1 LTITQGQRV
10 SFSALVRIRI
20 RTTGCASGQRAL
32 AMDIIKTPWYI
43 EVEVRQPNKIY
54 QGGPSHEREGHK

>member
-1 LTITQGQRV
+1 MKISRGNPRLIFYND
-10 SFSALVRIRI
+10 SKS
-20 RTTGCASGQRAL
+20 TGSASGQRAL

>member
-1 LTITQGQRV
+1 MLNVHNGLDRYEH
-10 SFSALVRIRI
+10 SFYDSKS
-20 RTTGCASGQRAL
+20 TGSASGQRAL

-43 EVEVRQPNKIY
+43 EVEVRHPNKIY

>member
-1 LTITQGQRV
+1 MGIEKGTVQGFARFLDLVGQPL
-10 SFSALVRIRI
+10 ALPVGKI
-20 RTTGCASGQRAL
+20 AL

>member
-1 LTITQGQRV
+1 MPVGKK
-10 SFSALVRIRI
+10 
-20 RTTGCASGQRAL
+20 AL

>member
-1 LTITQGQRV
+1 M
-10 SFSALVRIRI
+10 
-20 RTTGCASGQRAL
+20 TGVDLYDSKSTGSASGQRTL

>member
-1 LTITQGQRV
+1 MQAVAFKRL
-10 SFSALVRIRI
+10 LVCYDSKS
-20 RTTGCASGQRAL
+20 TGSASGQRAL

>member
-1 LTITQGQRV
+1 MRKNALPAELQAGQ
-10 SFSALVRIRI
+10 SFHKT
-20 RTTGCASGQRAL
+20 TTGSASGSKAL

>member
-1 LTITQGQRV
+1 MCKDPDDTSVGVFVFVGQPL
-10 SFSALVRIRI
+10 ALPVDKK
-20 RTTGCASGQRAL
+20 AL